1 MLTKQQ
7 DVRRC
12 CSDGRIWNKLEEEED
27 EQCLS
32 RENKTGIALRLV
44 WFSFFFLMGNG
55 GATEG
60 GARRINERGAAMA
73 CCAGSCSL
81 AARDGSAGIG
91 DGIGGRWRVPRSAA
105 STEGWNG
112 AAPASSKTSRRIRVR

>member
-1 MLTKQQ
+1 
-7 DVRRC
+7 
-12 CSDGRIWNKLEEEED
+12 
-27 EQCLS
+27 
-32 RENKTGIALRLV
+32 
-44 WFSFFFLMGNG
+44 MGNG

-60 GARRINERGAAMA
+60 GARRLNERGAAMA

-91 DGIGGRWRVPRSAA
+91 DGTGGRRRVPRSAA

-112 AAPASSKTSRRIRVR
+112 AAPVSSKMGRRTRVH

>member
-44 WFSFFFLMGNG
+44 
-55 GATEG
+55 
-60 GARRINERGAAMA
+60 
-73 CCAGSCSL
+73 
-81 AARDGSAGIG
+81 
-91 DGIGGRWRVPRSAA
+91 
-105 STEGWNG
+105 
-112 AAPASSKTSRRIRVR
+112 

>member
-12 CSDGRIWNKLEEEED
+12 CSVGRIWNKLEEEED

-44 WFSFFFLMGNG
+44 WFFFEWE
-55 GATEG
+55 TE
-60 GARRINERGAAMA
+60 ER
-73 CCAGSCSL
+73 
-81 AARDGSAGIG
+81 
-91 DGIGGRWRVPRSAA
+91 PR
-105 STEGWNG
+105 EEPG
-112 AAPASSKTSRRIRVR
+112 V

>member
-44 WFSFFFLMGNG
+44 WFSFFLMGNG

-60 GARRINERGAAMA
+60 GARRLNE
-73 CCAGSCSL
+73 
-81 AARDGSAGIG
+81 
-91 DGIGGRWRVPRSAA
+91 
-105 STEGWNG
+105 
-112 AAPASSKTSRRIRVR
+112 

>member
-12 CSDGRIWNKLEEEED
+12 CLDGRIWNKLEEEED

-32 RENKTGIALRLV
+32 RENKTRIALHLV
-44 WFSFFFLMGNG
+44 WFSFLMGNG

-60 GARRINERGAAMA
+60 GARRF
-73 CCAGSCSL
+73 
-81 AARDGSAGIG
+81 
-91 DGIGGRWRVPRSAA
+91 
-105 STEGWNG
+105 
-112 AAPASSKTSRRIRVR
+112 

>member
-44 WFSFFFLMGNG
+44 WFFFRMGNG

-60 GARRINERGAAMA
+60 GARRFE
-73 CCAGSCSL
+73 
-81 AARDGSAGIG
+81 
-91 DGIGGRWRVPRSAA
+91 
-105 STEGWNG
+105 
-112 AAPASSKTSRRIRVR
+112 

>member
-1 MLTKQQ
+1 MMGIAEEVEGMLTKQQ

-27 EQCLS
+27 EHCLS

-44 WFSFFFLMGNG
+44 CFFLMGNG
-55 GATEG
+55 GATER
-60 GARRINERGAAMA
+60 GARRLNERGAAMA

-81 AARDGSAGIG
+81 AARDGSAGVG
-91 DGIGGRWRVPRSAA
+91 DGTGGRR
-105 STEGWNG
+105 
-112 AAPASSKTSRRIRVR
+112 

>member
-1 MLTKQQ
+1 MHDDARGERATEGMLTKQQ

-44 WFSFFFLMGNG
+44 WFFF
-55 GATEG
+55 
-60 GARRINERGAAMA
+60 
-73 CCAGSCSL
+73 
-81 AARDGSAGIG
+81 
-91 DGIGGRWRVPRSAA
+91 
-105 STEGWNG
+105 
-112 AAPASSKTSRRIRVR
+112 

>member
-12 CSDGRIWNKLEEEED
+12 CSVGWIWNKLEEEED

-32 RENKTGIALRLV
+32 RENKTGIALC
-44 WFSFFFLMGNG
+44 WFGSFRMGNG

-60 GARRINERGAAMA
+60 GARCLNE
-73 CCAGSCSL
+73 
-81 AARDGSAGIG
+81 
-91 DGIGGRWRVPRSAA
+91 
-105 STEGWNG
+105 
-112 AAPASSKTSRRIRVR
+112 

>member
-44 WFSFFFLMGNG
+44 WFFFRIGNG

-60 GARRINERGAAMA
+60 GARRLNEQGAAMA
-73 CCAGSCSL
+73 CCASSCSL
-81 AARDGSAGIG
+81 AARDGSAGVS
-91 DGIGGRWRVPRSAA
+91 DGIGGRRRVPRSAV

-112 AAPASSKTSRRIRVR
+112 AAPASSKMGRRTRVH